1 MGATVVTAKTAAA
14 FRNPK
19 NDEVIYLTF
28 EETYEKNCYPH
39 TPSWSCVAIGNF
51 QQVFSRVFASAAAC
65 ESGSLQTRS
74 GDTKPETYIKSWRIS
89 FSEPF
94 QMENL
99 EIELKLGGTSMYDP
113 IPDSQVETAMATLKK
128 IGRKDIADALLDGPV
143 KVSLHRDVDV
153 IIGIYGVETNL
164 PIWKV
169 IKGLYGLGVA
179 EKSLAPPVGKRDIR
193 PPSVQAYAIDDDNI
207 VVGLGSAPLQHWG
220 WRYNAVG
227 QYIRD
232 VVFPIELQS
241 GLSAYKLIRE
251 FRDTCNDAPDLPDD
265 TIITVTLT
273 NIEHSC
279 YLDRAKKLAVQLGL
293 VKTVDDV
300 PQSYETSFGLV
311 RVKNEE
317 YLLSTLGSTQVAWTL
332 PPSVNATMLLGRA
345 TAGQTPQQSLF

>member
-39 TPSWSCVAIGNF
+39 TPYWNCVAIGNY

-113 IPDSQVETAMATLKK
+113 IPDSQVEMAMATLRK

-143 KVSLHRDVDV
+143 KVNLHGDVDV
-153 IIGIYGVETNL
+153 IIGLYGVETNL

-169 IKGLYGLGVA
+169 IKGLHGLGVA
-179 EKSLAPPVGKRDIR
+179 DKSLAPPVGKRDIR
-193 PPSVQAYAIDDDNI
+193 PPSVLAYAIDDDNI

-232 VVFPIELQS
+232 VAFPIELQS
-241 GLSAYKLIRE
+241 SLSAYKLIQK
-251 FRDTCNDAPDLPDD
+251 FRDTCKDAPALPDD

-273 NIEHSC
+273 TIEHSC

-293 VKTVDDV
+293 VTTVDDV
-300 PQSYETSFGLV
+300 PETYETTFGLV
-311 RVKNEE
+311 REKNEE
-317 YLLSTLGSTQVAWTL
+317 YLLSTLSFTQVTWTL
-332 PPSVNATMLLGRA
+332 PPSVNATMLQGCA
-345 TAGQTPQQSLF
+345 AASQTPQQSLF